1 MTAAIRCSDLT
12 KIYRDEAGDEVHAL
26 RSASFAVG
34 RGETFGLIGAD
45 GAGKTTTFKI
55 FAGVMEAT
63 SGSVQVF
70 DAPPRRSRS
79 RVGYLTQPFSL
90 YENLSVNENIRYVGG
105 LRETPEELLAERT
118 AHYLALFGMA
128 AFADRLAGRLSG
140 GMKQKLA
147 LTCALVSGPEI
158 LLLDEPT
165 TGVDPVS
172 RREFWDALGALA
184 DRGMT
189 LVVATPYL
197 DEAERCSRV
206 ACMDRGEI
214 LDIDSP
220 RGLRSKLGLTR
231 LAIQTDDLAATQRLL
246 ETAGGAQA
254 EAHDVQRFGD
264 FLDVMAR
271 DAERSEQALRSFLKQ
286 QGRPVTRCERS
297 EPTLENAFVSILRE
311 RRGAIAVPD
320 FPQRKAA
327 AAPAAGERVGILAYG
342 LHKSFNSFQAVRNVG
357 IRIERGEI
365 YGLLG
370 ANGAGKTTT
379 VKMLCGLLQPDRGSI
394 ALLGHT
400 KDLRSARVRS
410 RIGYKSQKFAL
421 YDDLT
426 LAQNLEFYAAIY
438 GIPAAA
444 RRKRMAW
451 ALESAG
457 LSGQENL
464 LTGKLPGGWKQRIA
478 CAAAVMH
485 EPDVV
490 LLDEP
495 TSGVDPLARR
505 ALWRMINDLADR
517 GAAVLV
523 VTHYLEEA
531 EQCHRLGF
539 MVSGEMAVEGT
550 PTAIKAA
557 NDGGLVEVTASEPLR
572 AIRELKRRLGEESV
586 SLFGDR
592 LHVFVRDAG
601 SGARSVAQIL
611 AGAGIACKRLRPIP
625 TGLEDLFIR
634 LTYRRR
640 ERSRET
646 A

>member
-1 MTAAIRCSDLT
+1 MTAAIRCSNLAKT
-12 KIYRDEAGDEVHAL
+12 YLDEAGDAVHAL
-26 RSASFAVG
+26 RAASFEVS

-55 FAGVMEAT
+55 LAGVMDAT
-63 SGSVQVF
+63 SGAVRIL
-70 DAPPRRSRS
+70 DAPARRSRN

-90 YENLSVNENIRYVGG
+90 YESLSVGENIRYIGG
-105 LRETPEELLAERT
+105 LRETPEALIEERT

-128 AFADRLAGRLSG
+128 AFTDRPVGRLSG

-147 LTCALVSGPEI
+147 LTCALVSAPEI

-172 RREFWDALGALA
+172 RREFWDALGALSEQ
-184 DRGMT
+184 GMT

-220 RGLRSKLGLTR
+220 RGLRAKLGLTR
-231 LAIQTDDLAATQRLL
+231 LAIQTDDLAAARRLL
-246 ETAGGAQA
+246 NGQA
-254 EAHDVQRFGD
+254 YVHDVQRFGD
-264 FLDVMAR
+264 FLDVMAP
-271 DAERSEQALRSFLKQ
+271 DPDSGEPALRAFLKG
-286 QGRPVTRCERS
+286 QGHPVTRCERS
-297 EPTLENAFVSILRE
+297 EPTLENAFVSILRD
-311 RRGAIAVPD
+311 RRGDIAIPD
-320 FPQRKAA
+320 FPRRKASVRWS
-327 AAPAAGERVGILAYG
+327 PAELVGIRAVE
-342 LHKSFNSFQAVRNVG
+342 LHKKFQTFQAVRNVSLHVG
-357 IRIERGEI
+357 RGEI

-379 VKMLCGLLQPDRGSI
+379 VKMICGLLAPDRGSI

-426 LAQNLEFYAAIY
+426 LAQNLEFYASLY
-438 GIPAAA
+438 GIPAEA
-444 RRKRMAW
+444 RRERMAW

-464 LTGKLPGGWKQRIA
+464 LTGKLPDGWKQRIA
-478 CAAAVMH
+478 FGAAVMH

-505 ALWRMINDLADR
+505 ALWRMIDDLADR

-531 EQCHRLGF
+531 EQCRRLGF
-539 MVSGEMAVEGT
+539 MVEGEMAIEGT
-550 PTAIKAA
+550 PSAIKAA
-557 NDGGLVEVTASEPLR
+557 SGGGLVEVSTREPSR
-572 AIRELKRRLGEESV
+572 AMKALKQKLGGESV

-592 LHVFVRDAG
+592 LHVSAPNAADGVRNA
-601 SGARSVAQIL
+601 AQIL
-611 AGAGIACKRLRPIP
+611 AAAGIAHERLRPIP
-625 TGLEDLFIR
+625 IGLEDVFIG
-634 LTYRRR
+634 LTYRCRGRNR
-640 ERSRET
+640 E
-646 A
+646 AA

>member
-1 MTAAIRCSDLT
+1 MTAAIRCSNLT
-12 KIYRDEAGDEVHAL
+12 KTYRGEAGEAVDAL
-26 RSASFAVG
+26 RSASFEVG

-55 FAGVMEAT
+55 LAGVMDAT
-63 SGSVQVF
+63 SGSAHIL

-90 YENLSVNENIRYVGG
+90 YESLSVSENIRYIGR
-105 LRETPEELLAERT
+105 LRETPEALIKERMT
-118 AHYLALFGMA
+118 RYLTLFGMA
-128 AFADRLAGRLSG
+128 AFTGRPAGRLSG

-147 LTCALVSGPEI
+147 LTCALVSDPAI

-172 RREFWDALGALA
+172 RREFWDALSALSE
-184 DRGMT
+184 RGMT
-189 LVVATPYL
+189 LMVATPYL

-206 ACMDRGEI
+206 ACIDRGEI
-214 LDIDSP
+214 LDVDSP
-220 RGLRSKLGLTR
+220 RGLRAKLGLTR
-231 LAIQTDDLAATQRLL
+231 LAVQTDDLAAARRLL
-246 ETAGGAQA
+246 DAPGRRQSHV
-254 EAHDVQRFGD
+254 HDVQRFGD
-264 FLDVMAR
+264 FLDVMMHDPDR
-271 DAERSEQALRSFLKQ
+271 GEPALRAFLKQ
-286 QGRPVTRCERS
+286 QGHPVTRCERS
-297 EPTLENAFVSILRE
+297 EPTLENAFVSLLRE

-320 FPQRKAA
+320 FPRPKPP
-327 AAPAAGERVGILAYG
+327 APPNPAEYVGILAYG
-342 LHKSFNSFQAVRNVG
+342 LHKRFQTFQAVRNVNL
-357 IRIERGEI
+357 RIERGEI

-379 VKMLCGLLQPDRGSI
+379 VKMLCGLLAPDRGSI

-400 KDLRSARVRS
+400 KDLRSGRVRS
-410 RIGYKSQKFAL
+410 RVGYKSQKFTL

-426 LAQNLEFYAAIY
+426 LAQNLEFYAALY
-438 GIPAAA
+438 GIPEAA
-444 RRKRMAW
+444 RRERMAW

-457 LSGQENL
+457 LAGQESL
-464 LTGKLPGGWKQRIA
+464 LTGKLPDGWKQRIA
-478 CAAAVMH
+478 FGAAVMH

-505 ALWRMINDLADR
+505 ALWQMINDLAER

-539 MVSGEMAVEGT
+539 MVEGEMAVEGT
-550 PTAIKAA
+550 PTAIKAESG
-557 NDGGLVEVTASEPLR
+557 GGLVEVSTRDPFR
-572 AIRELKRRLGEESV
+572 AMKALQRKLGGEAV

-592 LHVFVRDAG
+592 LHISTPNAEESVR
-601 SGARSVAQIL
+601 GAVRIL
-611 AGAGIACKRLRPIP
+611 ADAGIACERARPIP
-625 TGLEDLFIR
+625 IGLEDLFIQ
-634 LTYRRR
+634 LTRQRRGRNR
-640 ERSRET
+640 E
-646 A
+646 AA

>member
-1 MTAAIRCSDLT
+1 MTAAIRCSNLAKT
-12 KIYRDEAGDEVHAL
+12 YLDEAGDAVHAL
-26 RSASFAVG
+26 RAASFEVG

-55 FAGVMEAT
+55 LAGVMDAT
-63 SGSVQVF
+63 SGAVRIL
-70 DAPPRRSRS
+70 DAPARRSRN

-90 YENLSVNENIRYVGG
+90 YESLSVGENIRYIGG
-105 LRETPEELLAERT
+105 LRETPEALIEERT
-118 AHYLALFGMA
+118 ARYLALFGMA
-128 AFADRLAGRLSG
+128 AFTDRPAGRLSG

-147 LTCALVSGPEI
+147 LTCALVSAPEI

-172 RREFWDALGALA
+172 RREFWDALGALSEQ
-184 DRGMT
+184 GMT
-189 LVVATPYL
+189 LMVATPYL

-220 RGLRSKLGLTR
+220 RGLRAKLGLTR
-231 LAIQTDDLAATQRLL
+231 LAIQTDDLAAARRLL
-246 ETAGGAQA
+246 NGQA
-254 EAHDVQRFGD
+254 YVHDVQRFGD
-264 FLDVMAR
+264 FLDVMAP
-271 DAERSEQALRSFLKQ
+271 DPDSGEPALRAFLKG
-286 QGRPVTRCERS
+286 QGHPVTRCERS
-297 EPTLENAFVSILRE
+297 EPTLENVFVSILRD
-311 RRGAIAVPD
+311 RRGDIAIPD
-320 FPQRKAA
+320 FPRRKAA
-327 AAPAAGERVGILAYG
+327 VRPHPAELVGIRAVG
-342 LHKSFNSFQAVRNVG
+342 LHKKFQTFQAVRNVSLHVG
-357 IRIERGEI
+357 RGEI

-379 VKMLCGLLQPDRGSI
+379 VKMICGLLAPERGSI

-400 KDLRSARVRS
+400 RDLRSARVRS

-426 LAQNLEFYAAIY
+426 LAQNLEFYASLY
-438 GIPAAA
+438 GIPAEA
-444 RRKRMAW
+444 RRGRMAW

-457 LSGQENL
+457 LFGQENL
-464 LTGKLPGGWKQRIA
+464 LTGKLPDGWKQRIA
-478 CAAAVMH
+478 FGAAVMH

-505 ALWRMINDLADR
+505 ALWRMIDDLADR

-531 EQCHRLGF
+531 EQCRRLGF
-539 MVSGEMAVEGT
+539 MVEGEMAIEGT
-550 PTAIKAA
+550 PSAIKAA
-557 NDGGLVEVTASEPLR
+557 SGGGLVEVSTREPSR
-572 AIRELKRRLGEESV
+572 AMKALKQKLGGESV

-592 LHVFVRDAG
+592 LHVSAPNAADGVRNA
-601 SGARSVAQIL
+601 AQIL
-611 AGAGIACKRLRPIP
+611 AAAGIAHERLRPIP
-625 TGLEDLFIR
+625 IGLEDVFIG

-640 ERSRET
+640 GRNRE
-646 A
+646 AA

>member
-1 MTAAIRCSDLT
+1 MTAAIRCSNLAKT
-12 KIYRDEAGDEVHAL
+12 YLDEAGDAVHAL
-26 RSASFAVG
+26 RAASFEVG

-55 FAGVMEAT
+55 LAGVMDAT
-63 SGSVQVF
+63 SGAVRIL
-70 DAPPRRSRS
+70 DAPARRSRN

-90 YENLSVNENIRYVGG
+90 YESLSVGENIRYIGG
-105 LRETPEELLAERT
+105 LRETPEALIEERT

-128 AFADRLAGRLSG
+128 AFTDRPAGRLSG

-147 LTCALVSGPEI
+147 LTCALVSAPEI

-172 RREFWDALGALA
+172 RREFWDALGALSEQ
-184 DRGMT
+184 GMT

-206 ACMDRGEI
+206 ACIDRGEI

-220 RGLRSKLGLTR
+220 RGLRAKLGLTR
-231 LAIQTDDLAATQRLL
+231 LAIQTDDLAAARRLL
-246 ETAGGAQA
+246 NGQA
-254 EAHDVQRFGD
+254 YVHDVQRFGD
-264 FLDVMAR
+264 FLDVMAP
-271 DAERSEQALRSFLKQ
+271 DPDSGEPALRAFLKG
-286 QGRPVTRCERS
+286 QGHPVTRCERS
-297 EPTLENAFVSILRE
+297 EPTLENAFVSILRD
-311 RRGAIAVPD
+311 RRGDIAIPD
-320 FPQRKAA
+320 FPRRKAA
-327 AAPAAGERVGILAYG
+327 VRPHPAELVGIRAVG
-342 LHKSFNSFQAVRNVG
+342 LHKKFQTFQAVRNVSLHVG
-357 IRIERGEI
+357 RGEI

-379 VKMLCGLLQPDRGSI
+379 VKMICGLLAPDRGSI

-426 LAQNLEFYAAIY
+426 LAQNLEFYASLY
-438 GIPAAA
+438 GIPAEA
-444 RRKRMAW
+444 RRERMAW

-464 LTGKLPGGWKQRIA
+464 LTGKLPDGWKQRIA
-478 CAAAVMH
+478 FGAAVMH

-505 ALWRMINDLADR
+505 ALWRMIDDLADR

-531 EQCHRLGF
+531 EQCRRLGF
-539 MVSGEMAVEGT
+539 MVEGEMAIEGT
-550 PTAIKAA
+550 PSAIKAA
-557 NDGGLVEVTASEPLR
+557 SGGGLVEVSTREPSR
-572 AIRELKRRLGEESV
+572 AMKALKQKLGGESV

-592 LHVFVRDAG
+592 LHVSASNAADGVRNA
-601 SGARSVAQIL
+601 AQIL
-611 AGAGIACKRLRPIP
+611 AAAGIAHERLRPIP
-625 TGLEDLFIR
+625 IGLEDVFIG

-640 ERSRET
+640 GRNRET

>member
-1 MTAAIRCSDLT
+1 MIAAIRCCNLA
-12 KIYRDEAGDEVHAL
+12 KIYFDEAGGKVHAL
-26 RSASFAVG
+26 RSASFEVG

-55 FAGVMEAT
+55 LAGVMDAT
-63 SGSVQVF
+63 SGSVQIL
-70 DAPPRRSRS
+70 DAPARRSRS

-90 YENLSVNENIRYVGG
+90 YENLSVGENIHYIGG
-105 LRETPEELLAERT
+105 LREMAEDLIEERMAR
-118 AHYLALFGMA
+118 YLALFGMT
-128 AFADRLAGRLSG
+128 AFTDRLTGRLSG

-147 LTCALVSGPEI
+147 LTCALVSGPEV

-172 RREFWDALGALA
+172 RREFWDALGALS
-184 DRGMT
+184 DQGMT

-231 LAIQTDDLAATQRLL
+231 LAIQTDDLAATRRLL
-246 ETAGGAQA
+246 NEQGRGHAHV
-254 EAHDVQRFGD
+254 HDVQRFGD
-264 FLDVMAR
+264 FLDVMVHDPDR
-271 DAERSEQALRSFLKQ
+271 DEPALRSFLER
-286 QGRPVTRCERS
+286 QGLPVTCCERS

-311 RRGAIAVPD
+311 RRGEIAVPD
-320 FPQRKAA
+320 FPRRKAA
-327 AAPAAGERVGILAYG
+327 AIPAAGERVGILAFG
-342 LHKSFNSFQAVRNVG
+342 LHKNFNSFRAVHDVSL
-357 IRIERGEI
+357 RIEQGEI

-370 ANGAGKTTT
+370 ANGAGKTTII
-379 VKMLCGLLQPDRGSI
+379 KMLCGLLTPDRGSI

-400 KDLRSARVRS
+400 KDLRSGRVRS

-426 LAQNLEFYAAIY
+426 LAQNLEFYASIY
-438 GIPAAA
+438 DIPEAVKC
-444 RRKRMAW
+444 KRMAW
-451 ALESAG
+451 ALESAE

-464 LTGKLPGGWKQRIA
+464 LTGKLPDGWKQRIA
-478 CAAAVMH
+478 FGAAVMH
-485 EPDVV
+485 EPDIV

-505 ALWRMINDLADR
+505 ALWRMIDDLADR

-539 MVSGEMAVEGT
+539 MVAGEMAVEGT

-557 NDGGLVEVTASEPLR
+557 NDGGIVEVSTSESFR
-572 AIRELKRRLGEESV
+572 AIKELKRTLGDESV

-592 LHVFVRDAG
+592 LHVFVPNAG
-601 SGARSVAQIL
+601 DGGRSVARIL
-611 AGAGIACKRLRPIP
+611 TDAGIEYERLRSIP
-625 TGLEDLFIR
+625 VGLEDLFIR
-634 LTYRRR
+634 LTYRHR
-640 ERSRET
+640 ERNRE
-646 A
+646 AA

>member
-1 MTAAIRCSDLT
+1 MTAAIRCSNLAKT
-12 KIYRDEAGDEVHAL
+12 YLDEAGGAVHAL
-26 RSASFAVG
+26 RSATFEVG

-55 FAGVMEAT
+55 LAGVMDAT
-63 SGSVQVF
+63 SGSVRIL
-70 DAPPRRSRS
+70 DAPARRSRS

-90 YENLSVNENIRYVGG
+90 YENLSVGENIHYIGG
-105 LRETPEELLAERT
+105 LRETPQALIEERM
-118 AHYLALFGMA
+118 AHYLALFDMA
-128 AFADRLAGRLSG
+128 SFTNRLTGRLSG

-147 LTCALVSGPEI
+147 LTCALVSGPEV

-184 DRGMT
+184 DQGMT

-220 RGLRSKLGLTR
+220 RGLRAKLGLTR
-231 LAIQTDDLAATQRLL
+231 LAIQTDDLAATRRLL
-246 ETAGGAQA
+246 NAPDHGQA
-254 EAHDVQRFGD
+254 HVHDVQRFGD
-264 FLDVMAR
+264 SLDVMMHDPDR
-271 DAERSEQALRSFLKQ
+271 DEPALRSFLER
-286 QGRPVTRCERS
+286 QGHPVTRCERS

-311 RRGAIAVPD
+311 RRGEIAVPD
-320 FPQRKAA
+320 FPQRKTAA
-327 AAPAAGERVGILAYG
+327 GPAVGERVGILAFG
-342 LHKSFNSFQAVRNVG
+342 LHKSFNSFRAVRNVSL
-357 IRIERGEI
+357 RIERGEI

-379 VKMLCGLLQPDRGSI
+379 VKMLCGLLAPDRGSI

-410 RIGYKSQKFAL
+410 RVGYKSQKFAL

-426 LAQNLEFYAAIY
+426 LAQNLEFYASLY
-438 GIPAAA
+438 DIPEAA

-457 LSGQENL
+457 LAGQENL
-464 LTGKLPGGWKQRIA
+464 LTGKLPDGWKQRIA

-485 EPDVV
+485 EPAVV

-539 MVSGEMAVEGT
+539 MVAGEMAIEGT

-557 NDGGLVEVTASEPLR
+557 NDGGLVEVSTSEPFR
-572 AIRELKRRLGEESV
+572 AMKELKRKLGDESV

-592 LHVFVRDAG
+592 LHVFVPNAAD
-601 SGARSVAQIL
+601 GARNVAQIL
-611 AGAGIACKRLRPIP
+611 ASAGIAGKRLRPIP
-625 TGLEDLFIR
+625 VGLEDLFIR
-634 LTYRRR
+634 LTYRHRQRNR
-640 ERSRET
+640 E
-646 A
+646 AA